1 MQFSWAV
8 VREESEK
15 QYAGS
20 NSRTQYWE
28 WTTAGHRAVFP
39 SEMWIFTLHGS
50 LAFPLRDPRPL
61 SCLFMRE
68 HFLTFLWCVQA
79 TTCLRMLSTIYSLWF
94 DTTVV
99 EYLNKTLFFF
109 QRWFWLLWRV
119 YACGVFEC
127 WRLMLC
133 VLSAWECDCSALV
146 FSSSIRGSCHS
157 WNSDLKP
164 LPYFCNT
171 S

>member
-109 QRWFWLLWRV
+109 SKVILASVACVCLWCVWVLAFDAVCPLSVGMWLF
-119 YACGVFEC
+119 CPGVFLVHTRELPFLEL
-127 WRLMLC
+127 RL
-133 VLSAWECDCSALV
+133 
-146 FSSSIRGSCHS
+146 
-157 WNSDLKP
+157 KT
-164 LPYFCNT
+164 T
-171 S
+171 SLFL

>member
-94 DTTVV
+94 DTTMV
-99 EYLNKTLFFF
+99 EYLNKTHFFF
-109 QRWFWLLWRV
+109 KGDFGF
-119 YACGVFEC
+119 CGVC
-127 WRLMLC
+127 MLVVCLSVGVWCC
-133 VLSAWECDCSALV
+133 V
-146 FSSSIRGSCHS
+146 SSQRG
-157 WNSDLKP
+157 NVIV
-164 LPYFCNT
+164 LPWCFPRPYEGVAILGT
-171 S
+171 QT